1 MPNCV
6 VNCKESTKILK
17 EILEKQHDKII
28 VVYHMNGCPHC
39 VSFMPIFENL
49 LRQKQE
55 LLDIANIFSVE
66 INDFKFLPEPL
77 KQVNG
82 FPHIVSYNYNNDGN
96 QLIKKEFSSQRTP
109 ENLEKFIYENKSF
122 NSPSI
127 RSTSLNTSS
136 KSKSSKRL
144 LKKL

>member
-17 EILEKQHDKII
+17 DILEKQHDKII
-28 VVYHMNGCPHC
+28 VFYHMNGCPHC

-82 FPHIVSYNYNNDGN
+82 FPHIVSYNYSDDGN
-96 QLIKKEFSSQRTP
+96 ELKKKEFTSQRTP

-122 NSPSI
+122 NSPS
-127 RSTSLNTSS
+127 NTSS
-136 KSKSSKRL
+136 KTLSKTKSSKRL